1 MANEI
6 VPGFAT
12 PPPGSVR
19 QSQEVAPGF
28 AIPSEEVS
36 PFSKEGARDIG
47 SQIGRGLAYG
57 VGDVV
62 ALPATV
68 QQLSSAA
75 AEAGR
80 NVYGHGRELLGY
92 EQPGATERASAARAA
107 IREGSAPAS
116 EREGKTTRLYLPGPL
131 GTAAEFLGFQGTS
144 IPTSKGAEDI
154 IRRALNLSS
163 EPAKTGVGKYAEAG
177 ARAIPSMFVGGPQ
190 GLMAKTAMGTGMGM
204 GAQAGEDLAR
214 ATSVDPAYLA
224 LPGALIGGYAGGKG
238 AQALQSLTSPTTS
251 AAQQLAAATARDIAA
266 GKGTFKA
273 VYDEAGNVIAPGASI
288 AEATAGG
295 PAASRL
301 IGKAGGIPYPNAVAE
316 LEAINTNLASRA
328 ASAPQSLGAFART
341 AAGVRQDAPELME
354 AIEAANRGQ
363 INMLYDIAR
372 SVPAASNMNS
382 PGLRNAMS
390 GSIMQRAQAE
400 AARMA
405 GSPVGTNIVV
415 PTANSGGNLHFYDQV
430 SRILSDDIGQA
441 IAAGRKSEAK
451 DLTLLRKNLLREV
464 DAVVPEFAS
473 ARGAAFD
480 NFGQQNAVK
489 AGFESFSE
497 KNPFNLRETLNAYNS
512 SNPQQQDLFR
522 QGLGYSLQ
530 QIAENSGT
538 KQFLNYISKPQ
549 NEAFLSNVFGR
560 DAVDAMKGSAVAN
573 NMLAGM
579 RPYQIVYE
587 QPSRVMDIARGG
599 IGAEIAKD
607 VSTGSIE
614 GAGAKLMGL
623 GATFGYGWLSHIQ
636 DKRKAMALLN
646 YVQSTD
652 PKDMA
657 RFYQMVRSDPS
668 ISSTYFKI
676 LKAMRT
682 ASVTEPHMRAEE
694 GQSTGGRIERREGGR
709 VGIDHS
715 GRAASLVRAAE
726 AAKKQESKT
735 TEPLLQAPDEHI
747 VKALSIANEAI

>member
-1 MANEI
+1 M
-6 VPGFAT
+6 
-12 PPPGSVR
+12 
-19 QSQEVAPGF
+19 
-28 AIPSEEVS
+28 
-36 PFSKEGARDIG
+36 
-47 SQIGRGLAYG
+47 
-57 VGDVV
+57 

-80 NVYGHGRELLGY
+80 SVYGHGRELLGY

-107 IREGSAPAS
+107 IKEGSAPAS

-131 GTAAEFLGFQGTS
+131 GAAAEFLGVQGTS

-163 EPAKTGVGKYAEAG
+163 EPAKTGVGRYAEAG
-177 ARAIPSMFVGGPQ
+177 TRAVPSMLVGGPS
-190 GLMAKTAMGTGMGM
+190 GVIPKLVMGAGMGM

-214 ATSVDPAYLA
+214 ATSVDPVYGA

-238 AQALQSLTSPTTS
+238 AQALQSLTSPTAS

-266 GKGTFKA
+266 GKGTFKG

-295 PAASRL
+295 PTASRL

-328 ASAPQSLGAFART
+328 ASAPQSLGAFARN
-341 AAGVRQDAPELME
+341 AAGVRQDAPELLN
-354 AIEAANRGQ
+354 AVEAAEKIRVDN
-363 INMLYDIAR
+363 LYNIAR
-372 SVPAASNMNS
+372 NVPAASDINS
-382 PGLRNAMS
+382 PVLRNLMTRPIMRDLQNEATIAAKNYPEKNIIPPTG
-390 GSIMQRAQAE
+390 GS
-400 AARMA
+400 
-405 GSPVGTNIVV
+405 N
-415 PTANSGGNLHFYDQV
+415 GNLNFYDAI
-430 SRILSDDIGQA
+430 SRSLRDKITSA
-441 IAAGRKSEAK
+441 RPEEAK
-451 DLTLLRKNLLREV
+451 DLITLRKDLLNEL
-464 DAVVPEFAS
+464 DSIVPEFAS
-473 ARGAAFD
+473 ARGAAF
-480 NFGQQNAVK
+480 NKIGQENALT
-489 AGFESFSE
+489 AGFESLSE
-497 KNPFNLRETLNAYNS
+497 KNPFKLNDILGAFRS

-530 QIAENSGT
+530 QTAENNGT
-538 KQFLNYISKPQ
+538 RQFLNYISKPR
-549 NEAFLSNVFGR
+549 NEEFLSKVF
-560 DAVDAMKGSAVAN
+560 DKETVAAMKGSAVAH
-573 NMLAGM
+573 NMLEGM

-599 IGAEIAKD
+599 LGAEIAKD

-668 ISSTYFKI
+668 ISSTYSKI

-735 TEPLLQAPDEHI
+735 TEPLLQAPDERI
-747 VKALSIANEAI
+747 VKALSLANEAI

>member
-19 QSQEVAPGF
+19 QSQEVSPGF
-28 AIPSEEVS
+28 ATPPEEVL
-36 PFSKEGARDIG
+36 PFSREGVRDIG

-57 VGDVV
+57 VGDVF

-80 NVYGHGRELLGY
+80 SVYGHGRELLGY

-116 EREGKTTRLYLPGPL
+116 ERAGKTTRLYLPGPL
-131 GTAAEFLGFQGTS
+131 GTAAEFLGVQGTS

-163 EPAKTGVGKYAEAG
+163 EPAKTGVGRYAEAG
-177 ARAIPSMFVGGPQ
+177 TRAVPSMLVGGPS
-190 GLMAKTAMGTGMGM
+190 GVIPKLVMGAGMGM

-214 ATSVDPAYLA
+214 ATSVDPVYGA

-238 AQALQSLTSPTTS
+238 AKALQSLTSPTTS

-328 ASAPQSLGAFART
+328 ASAPQSLGAFARI
-341 AAGVRQDAPELME
+341 ASGVRQDAPELLN
-354 AIEAANRGQ
+354 AVEAAEKIRVDN
-363 INMLYDIAR
+363 LYNIAR
-372 SVPAASNMNS
+372 NVPAASDINS
-382 PGLRNAMS
+382 PVLRNLMTRPIMIDLQNEATIAAKNYPEKNIIPPTG
-390 GSIMQRAQAE
+390 GS
-400 AARMA
+400 
-405 GSPVGTNIVV
+405 N
-415 PTANSGGNLHFYDQV
+415 GNLNFYDAI
-430 SRILSDDIGQA
+430 SRSLRDKITSALPE
-441 IAAGRKSEAK
+441 EAK
-451 DLTLLRKNLLREV
+451 NLITLRKNLLNEL
-464 DAVVPEFAS
+464 DSIVPEFAS
-473 ARGAAFD
+473 ARGAAF
-480 NFGQQNAVK
+480 NKIGQENALT
-489 AGFESFSE
+489 AGFESLSE
-497 KNPFNLRETLNAYNS
+497 KNPFKLNDILGAFRS

-530 QIAENSGT
+530 QTAENNGT
-538 KQFLNYISKPQ
+538 RQFLNYISKPR
-549 NEAFLSNVFGR
+549 NEEFLSKVF
-560 DAVDAMKGSAVAN
+560 DKETVAAMKGSAVAH
-573 NMLAGM
+573 NMLEGIK
-579 RPYQIVYE
+579 PYQIVYE

-668 ISSTYFKI
+668 ISSTYSKI

-715 GRAASLVRAAE
+715 SRAASLVRAAE

-747 VKALSIANEAI
+747 VKALSLANEAI

>member
-1 MANEI
+1 M
-6 VPGFAT
+6 
-12 PPPGSVR
+12 
-19 QSQEVAPGF
+19 
-28 AIPSEEVS
+28 
-36 PFSKEGARDIG
+36 GA
-47 SQIGRGLAYG
+47 
-57 VGDVV
+57 
-62 ALPATV
+62 
-68 QQLSSAA
+68 
-75 AEAGR
+75 
-80 NVYGHGRELLGY
+80 
-92 EQPGATERASAARAA
+92 
-107 IREGSAPAS
+107 
-116 EREGKTTRLYLPGPL
+116 
-131 GTAAEFLGFQGTS
+131 
-144 IPTSKGAEDI
+144 
-154 IRRALNLSS
+154 
-163 EPAKTGVGKYAEAG
+163 
-177 ARAIPSMFVGGPQ
+177 
-190 GLMAKTAMGTGMGM
+190 GMGM

-214 ATSVDPAYLA
+214 ATSVDPVYGA

-238 AQALQSLTSPTTS
+238 AKALQSLTSPTTS

-328 ASAPQSLGAFART
+328 ASAPQSLGAFARI
-341 AAGVRQDAPELME
+341 ASGVRQDAPELLN
-354 AIEAANRGQ
+354 AVEAAEKIRVDN
-363 INMLYDIAR
+363 LYNIAR
-372 SVPAASNMNS
+372 NVPAASDINS
-382 PGLRNAMS
+382 PVLRNLMTRPIMIDLQNEATIAAKNYPEKNIIPPTG
-390 GSIMQRAQAE
+390 GS
-400 AARMA
+400 
-405 GSPVGTNIVV
+405 N
-415 PTANSGGNLHFYDQV
+415 GNLNFYDAI
-430 SRILSDDIGQA
+430 SRSLRDKITSALPE
-441 IAAGRKSEAK
+441 EAK
-451 DLTLLRKNLLREV
+451 NLITLRKNLLNEL
-464 DAVVPEFAS
+464 DSIVPEFAS
-473 ARGAAFD
+473 ARGAAF
-480 NFGQQNAVK
+480 NKIGQENALT
-489 AGFESFSE
+489 AGFESLSE
-497 KNPFNLRETLNAYNS
+497 KNPFKLNDILGAFRS

-530 QIAENSGT
+530 QTAENNGT
-538 KQFLNYISKPQ
+538 RQFLNYISKPR
-549 NEAFLSNVFGR
+549 NEEFLSKVF
-560 DAVDAMKGSAVAN
+560 DKETVAAMKGSAVAH
-573 NMLAGM
+573 NMLEGIK
-579 RPYQIVYE
+579 PYQIVYE

-668 ISSTYFKI
+668 ISSTYSKI

-715 GRAASLVRAAE
+715 SRAASLVRAAE

-747 VKALSIANEAI
+747 VKALSLANEAI

>member
-1 MANEI
+1 M
-6 VPGFAT
+6 
-12 PPPGSVR
+12 
-19 QSQEVAPGF
+19 
-28 AIPSEEVS
+28 
-36 PFSKEGARDIG
+36 
-47 SQIGRGLAYG
+47 
-57 VGDVV
+57 
-62 ALPATV
+62 
-68 QQLSSAA
+68 
-75 AEAGR
+75 
-80 NVYGHGRELLGY
+80 
-92 EQPGATERASAARAA
+92 
-107 IREGSAPAS
+107 
-116 EREGKTTRLYLPGPL
+116 
-131 GTAAEFLGFQGTS
+131 
-144 IPTSKGAEDI
+144 
-154 IRRALNLSS
+154 
-163 EPAKTGVGKYAEAG
+163 
-177 ARAIPSMFVGGPQ
+177 
-190 GLMAKTAMGTGMGM
+190 
-204 GAQAGEDLAR
+204 
-214 ATSVDPAYLA
+214 
-224 LPGALIGGYAGGKG
+224 
-238 AQALQSLTSPTTS
+238 
-251 AAQQLAAATARDIAA
+251 
-266 GKGTFKA
+266 
-273 VYDEAGNVIAPGASI
+273 
-288 AEATAGG
+288 
-295 PAASRL
+295 
-301 IGKAGGIPYPNAVAE
+301 AE

-382 PGLRNAMS
+382 PGLQNAMS

-668 ISSTYFKI
+668 ISSTYSKI